1 MVVAD
6 MNEESLFSF
15 PRYES
20 DIPRG
25 LVRFHYELIHNGK
38 KYTFKEELTFDP
50 SKTSGPLARML
61 ETLHLVLG
69 ISYWKLFCPRTIITP
84 YGLSEAQAQFWD
96 TLYTK
101 GLGEF
106 FYRNNIDFR
115 DLVHFPHTQ
124 KPATAPI
131 SMKLSDRSLVL
142 LGAGKDSIVTAEL
155 LKEKGREF
163 TLFTLNPSEIHQE
176 VARQI
181 GRPLRLMKRTLD
193 PMLSE
198 LNKHPD
204 AYNGHVPITAVFMCT
219 ALFAALLYDF
229 RVVVASN
236 EESANYGNV
245 MYLGSEM
252 NHQWSK
258 SLEFETLLSQ
268 YVTNYISQDLSVFSL
283 LRPLTEMDIAKTFS
297 KYPNYFHSFTSCNTN
312 FKIEQNPRRGQWCGK
327 CPKCAFVFLIL
338 SAFLPKETVIGIFQ
352 KNLFADPTLIATYEE
367 LLGIAGFKPFE
378 CVGTPEESILAFRK
392 VREKG
397 EFAGD
402 VVYEH
407 IRTER

>member
-1 MVVAD
+1 
-6 MNEESLFSF
+6 
-15 PRYES
+15 
-20 DIPRG
+20 
-25 LVRFHYELIHNGK
+25 
-38 KYTFKEELTFDP
+38 
-50 SKTSGPLARML
+50 
-61 ETLHLVLG
+61 
-69 ISYWKLFCPRTIITP
+69 
-84 YGLSEAQAQFWD
+84 
-96 TLYTK
+96 
-101 GLGEF
+101 
-106 FYRNNIDFR
+106 
-115 DLVHFPHTQ
+115 
-124 KPATAPI
+124 
-131 SMKLSDRSLVL
+131 
-142 LGAGKDSIVTAEL
+142 
-155 LKEKGREF
+155 
-163 TLFTLNPSEIHQE
+163 
-176 VARQI
+176 
-181 GRPLRLMKRTLD
+181 
-193 PMLSE
+193 
-198 LNKHPD
+198 
-204 AYNGHVPITAVFMCT
+204 MCT

-236 EESANYGNV
+236 EASANYGNV

-312 FKIEQNPRRGQWCGK
+312 FKIQHNPRRGQWCGK

-397 EFAGD
+397 EFSGD